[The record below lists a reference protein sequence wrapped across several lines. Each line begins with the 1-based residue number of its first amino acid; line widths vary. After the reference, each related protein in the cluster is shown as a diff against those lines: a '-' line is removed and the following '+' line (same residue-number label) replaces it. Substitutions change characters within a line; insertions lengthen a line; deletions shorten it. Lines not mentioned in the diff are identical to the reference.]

1 MKLNTLFL
9 PSLALGGA
17 ALLLLPGAPVKAY
30 SLLGGSLS
38 VSAQRDFRVF
48 NNFADPGANDNTI
61 PQVMFPGW
69 LGAEQA
75 LWKGAL
81 EWSSEFHGDGSGD
94 PTQNIGDGGA
104 NFEFAWVGN
113 ATSAG
118 GFNDNIV
125 SAIPSCGGA
134 LAQTWVPISD
144 GWKIEFCD
152 NYSWHDGPGF
162 ALGITFDIQ
171 GVGCH
176 EFGHALGL
184 GHSSVGSATMYFSTP
199 DGNGQRSIA
208 TDDSNGV
215 KAVYGVK
222 SITKPHI
229 SSVSVSG
236 STVTISG
243 NDFTAS
249 GNDVWFTRSSATS
262 PPGNPV
268 LKVTNVSSTG
278 GGTQIVVT
286 APGPSGSGDVLVK
299 KGGSVAHSSLS
310 NAYPYDSSGGG
321 GGGLT
326 ISSISPST
334 IDAVNPGTSQFVT
347 ITGSGFTAFTELVI
361 DGQILFG
368 IPSPFT
374 VVDSSTI
381 TFSPPL
387 VSKLGAVEVK
397 VQEGLGSDTAS
408 ITYQANS
415 PITLEAG
422 DGNEPVSVFGFT
434 GVDVV
439 GGMAPGQRFI
449 LGMSSTLLPSVHP
462 KATIDIGAGFTDL
475 VNLGIHVVGPAGYT
489 TVHVAPPYGPGTDFW
504 FQAVHIDI
512 SGGPPYPASNL
523 QMCHFFF

>member
-1 MKLNTLFL
+1 MKLNSFFL
-9 PSLALGGA
+9 SSLALGGA
-17 ALLLLPGAPVKAY
+17 ALLLLPSAPVKAY

-38 VSAQRDFRVF
+38 VAAQRDFRLF

-61 PQVMFPGW
+61 PQLMFPGW

-81 EWSSEFHGDGSGD
+81 EWSSEPHGDGSGD

-162 ALGITFDIQ
+162 AFGITFDIQ

-184 GHSSVGSATMYFSTP
+184 GHSSVGSATMWPSTP

-215 KAVYGVK
+215 KAIYGVK
-222 SITKPHI
+222 SSTKPHI
-229 SSVSVSG
+229 SNISVSG
-236 STVTISG
+236 STLTISG
-243 NDFTAS
+243 NNFTAT

-262 PPGNPV
+262 PPGNPI

-278 GGTQIVVT
+278 GGTQIVVNSP
-286 APGPSGSGDVLVK
+286 AGSGSGDVLVK

-310 NAYPYDSSGGG
+310 NAFPYDSAGGG
-321 GGGLT
+321 GGG
-326 ISSISPST
+326 ISITSISPST
-334 IDAVNPGTSQFVT
+334 IDAVNPGTSKFVT
-347 ITGSGFTAFTELVI
+347 ITGSGFAPATELLI
-361 DGQILFG
+361 DGQPLIGFPALY
-368 IPSPFT
+368 T

-381 TFSPPL
+381 TFAPPL

-397 VQEGLGSDTAS
+397 VQEGFGSDTAN

-415 PITLEAG
+415 PITIEAG
-422 DGNEPVSVFGFT
+422 SGDEPVSVFSFA
-434 GVDVV
+434 GVDLVA
-439 GGMAPGQRFI
+439 GMAPGERFI
-449 LGMSSTLLPSVHP
+449 LGMSSTLSPSVHAL
-462 KATIDIGAGFTDL
+462 ATIDIGAGFTDL
-475 VNLGIHVVGPAGYT
+475 VNLGIFVVGPEGYT
-489 TVHVAPPYGPGTDFW
+489 TVHVTPPYGAGTPFW
-504 FQAVHIDI
+504 FQAVHLDFV
-512 SGGPPYPASNL
+512 GGPPYPVSNL
-523 QMCHFFF
+523 QECFLFF